1 MSFSRLLTRSLALSL
16 AVIAHTAL
24 AETLTNAG
32 EIVERA
38 NVAAYYAGDDGR
50 SAARMMIVDGDNRQR
65 RQFTLLRKDVSD
77 GGQQR
82 YLVVF
87 SRPADIRGT
96 VFRVEK
102 KIGQGDDRWLYL
114 PALDLVKRIAAGDKR
129 TSFVG
134 SHFYYEDIS
143 GRSIDL
149 DTHEL
154 MATTDRHYQI
164 ESTPKDPDNVEFSR
178 YQTWID
184 RETLLPMRTD
194 YYRDSGEVFRRME
207 VTAVETIDGYPTG
220 TEVRMSDLDSGGY
233 TVTQFR
239 FSEYDVGLPDDI
251 FSERSLRNPPRDW
264 LQRD

>member
-1 MSFSRLLTRSLALSL
+1 MSLSRLMLITLTSSLAFATQSALSQP
-16 AVIAHTAL
+16 
-24 AETLTNAG
+24 LTQAS

-38 NVAAYYAGDDGR
+38 NIASYYAGDDGR

-65 RQFTLLRKDVSD
+65 RQFTLLRKDIND
-77 GGQQR
+77 GGEQR

-102 KIGQGDDRWLYL
+102 RIGEGDDRWLYL

-149 DTHEL
+149 DDHQLVE
-154 MATTDRHYQI
+154 TTDEHYRI
-164 ESTPKDPDNVEFSR
+164 ESTPKDPSNVEFAR
-178 YQTWID
+178 YLTWVD

-194 YYRDSGEVFRRME
+194 YQRDSGEVFRRME
-207 VTAVETIDGYPTG
+207 VTRVETIDGYPTG
-220 TEVRMSDLDSGGY
+220 TEMRMSDLDSGGY

-239 FSEYDVGLPDDI
+239 FSEYNVGLPDDI

-264 LQRD
+264 LQRN